1 MEVAEAIIAF
11 CTDPKLEL
19 EHSVYRGALD
29 LGLVNRFVTAY
40 LEESLL
46 SEAEI
51 YALPGMIRTIWL
63 CACLDP
69 PLEPPLRCASAPQAL
84 PEILTLAQW
93 ALAYA
98 SEIVEICLAAR
109 EATTARAPPFLD

>member
-1 MEVAEAIIAF
+1 
-11 CTDPKLEL
+11 
-19 EHSVYRGALD
+19 
-29 LGLVNRFVTAY
+29 LVNRFVTAY

-51 YALPGMIRTIWL
+51 YALPDMIRTIWL
-63 CACLDP
+63 CASLDP
-69 PLEPPLRCASAPQAL
+69 PLEPPLRCESAPQAL

-93 ALAYA
+93 ALTHT

-109 EATTARAPPFLD
+109 EATTARALPFMD